1 MFCQLFVIILI
12 ISIVAI
18 TILMIIVKTTIIV
31 VIIAITVVSSRS
43 FAGPLDFTSAAPCLF
58 LRRIEVEWHLKPADL
73 LELPSLRGA
82 GFLAISKQKP
92 SLQRL

>member
-1 MFCQLFVIILI
+1 MIILV
-12 ISIVAI
+12 ISIVA
-18 TILMIIVKTTIIV
+18 TILMITVKTTIIV

-82 GFLAISKQKP
+82 GFLAISKQEP